1 MLKKNKWKLLLSS
14 LVVLLPMAVGL
25 ILWDSLPTQM
35 AFHWGLNGE
44 ADNWSNSIFPVVI
57 LPLVLLVF
65 HWVAVLVTLLDPK
78 NKNQT
83 KKAIGLIFW
92 IVPLIS
98 LLLGTFLYV
107 GAFRIEFNVGMLVPA
122 VLGLTFIVIGN
133 YMPKCKQNHTLGI
146 KIKWTLENEENWN
159 ATHRF
164 AGKVWVAGGL
174 ILLLCCFL
182 PIDALPVVVLIAP
195 AALVVP
201 PVVYSYRY
209 HRKQLK
215 MGVEAVKTPE
225 TREGRKAK
233 IAALCIVGVVLL
245 LCSALLF
252 TGNITMRYDD
262 ASFTVQATYWGD
274 LTVEYNAVDSIE
286 YLDEKMPG
294 TRAMGFFSPKLQM
307 GTYLNEEYGSYTRYT
322 YTGCDACVVL
332 SVSGRTLVLNGAD
345 QESTQAIYQELS
357 AKIN

>member
-1 MLKKNKWKLLLSS
+1 MIKKNKWKLLVSS
-14 LVVLLPMAVGL
+14 LVILLPMAVGL

-44 ADNWSNSIFPVVI
+44 ADNWSNSIFPVVG
-57 LPLVLLVF
+57 LPLILLVL
-65 HWVAVLVTLLDPK
+65 HWVAVLVTLLDPR
-78 NKNQT
+78 NKSQT

-107 GAFRIEFNVGMLVPA
+107 GAFRMQFNVGMLIPA
-122 VLGLTFIVIGN
+122 VMGLLFIVIGN

-164 AGKVWVAGGL
+164 AGKVWVAGGFL
-174 ILLLCCFL
+174 LLLCCFL
-182 PIDALPVVVLIAP
+182 PIDALPLVVLIAP
-195 AALVVP
+195 AALIVP
-201 PVVYSYRY
+201 PVVYSYGY
-209 HRKQLK
+209 HKKQLE

-225 TREGRKAK
+225 TREDRTVK
-233 IAALCIVGVVLL
+233 IVALCIVCAILLGCVL
-245 LCSALLF
+245 LLF
-252 TGNITMRYDD
+252 TGSINLRYDD

-274 LTVEYNAVDSIE
+274 LTVEYDAVESIE
-286 YLDEKMPG
+286 YLEEKVPG

-322 YTGCDACVVL
+322 YTGCEACVVL
-332 SVSGRTLVLNGAD
+332 TVSGRTLVLNGAD
-345 QESTQAIYQELS
+345 KEGTQAIYQELTTRIS
-357 AKIN
+357 